1 MASYAALGNV
11 DWLLAMVVGIPA
23 LAGTLIGV
31 RLRARVSTQVI
42 ARAFAVLLLASAIAL
57 VVAH

>member
-1 MASYAALGNV
+1 
-11 DWLLAMVVGIPA
+11 VVGIPA

-31 RLRARVSTQVI
+31 WLRARVSTRVI

>member
-1 MASYAALGNV
+1 M
-11 DWLLAMVVGIPA
+11 
-23 LAGTLIGV
+23 
-31 RLRARVSTQVI
+31 RARVSTQVI